1 MPYHINRTFFY
12 GIGVYNAYRFMTHT
26 TISVSPEVR
35 DRVKS
40 RKRGGEPYDAVLE
53 RLLEGGPAE

>member
-1 MPYHINRTFFY
+1 MVWGSMMLIRHMPR
-12 GIGVYNAYRFMTHT
+12 T
-26 TISVSPEVR
+26 TISVSPDVR

-53 RLLEGGPAE
+53 RLLEGEPAE